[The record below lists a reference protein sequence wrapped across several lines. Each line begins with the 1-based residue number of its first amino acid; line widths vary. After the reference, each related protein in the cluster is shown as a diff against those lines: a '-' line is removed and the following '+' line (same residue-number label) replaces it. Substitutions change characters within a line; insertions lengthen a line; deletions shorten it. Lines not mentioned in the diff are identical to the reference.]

1 MSWLND
7 LFMTYENS
15 KDQVGVLQERNGRT
29 FSLLPVSH
37 KEVNAYVEVLIDPAG
52 NFYRGQV
59 LTKDKF
65 PTLVPTTT
73 KSSNRSSVL
82 APHLLHDYLKY
93 VAGDYFDYTQEK
105 PKKETGYQL
114 YLKQLEA
121 WAADESAPEKVKVIY
136 GYLKKGTLI
145 EDLVKANVL
154 YVKDGKLLTKWDSKN
169 QSSQEKPEIFKVV
182 PNGDETKTFVRFS
195 VYNPQKELNIPT
207 WEDSEVISGAIS
219 YSQKVDRQTGLD
231 YVTGEVESLTS
242 FHPSG
247 IRFGGDMAKL
257 ISANDEQNFT
267 FLGRFQKKEEVVGI
281 GDEVSQKAH
290 NALKWLI
297 AKQGL
302 VIDGRVYLVWNNQNI
317 TTPAPEKNAF
327 ELMIAEDEEIKESS
341 DVTQKEFAKKFN
353 KALQGYQVALEELTG
368 RAIHSLILD
377 AATPGRMGVLYY
389 NSFTADEYLNRI
401 KTWHGHCDWRHTY
414 YKDHQFIVYYGA
426 PSLYKMAIACY
437 GERANKKIINQ
448 TIQTLYLCLVEGKK
462 IPKTLS
468 QKAVEYVSN
477 PKHFD
482 EKWQWLDNIS
492 TACSIIKNAQG
503 VILSMAINQNE
514 NERSYLFGRLL
525 AVAHALEEKALG
537 KMEVKRET
545 NAMRYMPAF
554 SLRPVKTW
562 KIIRESLLPYQRKIM
577 GEGNVYYNK
586 LMQEITEKLDFEKEL
601 DKPLNGYYILGFDSQ
616 LYEIYNKK
624 NTIQP
629 IEEEK

>member
-1 MSWLND
+1 
-7 LFMTYENS
+7 MTYENN
-15 KDQVGVLQERNGRT
+15 KDQVGVLQKRNGKT

-37 KEVNAYVEVLIDPAG
+37 KEVNAYIEVLIDPTG
-52 NFYRGQV
+52 NFYRGRV
-59 LTKDKF
+59 LTKDQF
-65 PTLVPTTT
+65 PTLIPITI
-73 KSSNRSSVL
+73 KSGNRSSGL

-105 PKKETGYQL
+105 PKKETGYQM
-114 YLKQLEA
+114 YLKQLKD
-121 WAADESAPEKVKVIY
+121 WATRKSTPEKIKVIY
-136 GYLKKGTLI
+136 TYLKKGTLI

-154 YVKDGKLLTKWDSKN
+154 YTRDGKLLTKWNSKK
-169 QSSQEKPEIFKVV
+169 QSNQEKPEIFKVV
-182 PNGDETKTFVRFS
+182 PNGDETKAFVRFS
-195 VYNPQKELNIPT
+195 VYDPLEELNIPV
-207 WEDSEVISGAIS
+207 WEDSSVILSAIS
-219 YSQKVDRQTGLD
+219 YSQKLERKMGLD
-231 YVTGEVESLTS
+231 YITGEIESLTS

-267 FLGRFQKKEEVVGI
+267 FLGRFHQKEEVVGI

-317 TTPAPEKNAF
+317 TTPFPEENSF
-327 ELMIAEDEEIKESS
+327 SMIIAEDEEIEETF
-341 DVTQKEFAKKFN
+341 DMTQKEFAKKFN

-401 KTWHGHCDWRHTY
+401 KNWHERCDWRHTH
-414 YKDHQFIVYYGA
+414 YKNRQFIVYYGA
-426 PSLYKMAIACY
+426 PSIDKMALACC

-448 TIQTLYLCLVEGKK
+448 TIQTLYLCLVEGKR
-462 IPKTLS
+462 IPEMLS
-468 QKAVEYVSN
+468 RKAVEYVSN
-477 PKHFD
+477 PKHFN
-482 EKWQWLDNIS
+482 EKCQWLDNIS

-503 VILSMAINQNE
+503 VTLSMAINQSE

-525 AVAHALEEKALG
+525 AVAHAIEEKVLV
-537 KMEVKRET
+537 KMDIERET

-554 SLRPVKTW
+554 SVRPVKTW
-562 KIIRESLLPYQRKIM
+562 KIIRESLLPYQRRIM
-577 GEGNVYYNK
+577 GKDNIYYNK
-586 LMQEITEKLDFEKEL
+586 LIQEITKKLEIEKEL

-624 NTIQP
+624 TQN
-629 IEEEK
+629 KL